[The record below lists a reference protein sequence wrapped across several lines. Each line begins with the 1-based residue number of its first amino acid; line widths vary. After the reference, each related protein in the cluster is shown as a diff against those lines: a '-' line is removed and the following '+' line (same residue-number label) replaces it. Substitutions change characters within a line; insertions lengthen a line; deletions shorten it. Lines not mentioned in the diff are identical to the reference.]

1 MRVSHR
7 QKQRNTSLFLAI
19 FGAFFL
25 LPGLGLL
32 FFKAIPNLPR
42 LFSSQTLSSDDF
54 EAIVAAGIVGL
65 LFSLVGGGT
74 VYWGLKKPSDDA
86 DLLDSDTPWLGRKK
100 WAADSLKDSFALTG
114 GLIWGFAIFWN
125 LITAPALFAFTDE
138 LGKGNQMIWFVL
150 LFPLA
155 GLYLIGMAIHKT
167 LDWRRFG
174 QMEVR
179 LEPYPGAIGG
189 DVAGTI
195 HLATPLP
202 AGTPIKVS
210 LDCVHHYS
218 HGKNSSQNIVWQ
230 HNGLF
235 EPLQSSRSI
244 TVQFLF
250 EVPSDLPQ
258 SSTASTSTGSSNY
271 HVWTLRV
278 NAELPGVD
286 LVRQIELP
294 VFPSEE
300 KANSSFRLNL
310 KTLSNDADAVDTPF
324 VNSAGQEQAIIGD
337 HRNKGFGTG
346 VFIGLVFL
354 AIGIGLAYFMGH
366 LQKETSLI
374 GFGTLFASIGLAIFS
389 YSMLGRFRHY
399 YLRLSKPM
407 LEFRYKNLFGGKV
420 VTLNYDEIAAVTTES
435 RGSMTV
441 GNNHYQF
448 FNLGLKLKNGE
459 ALRIG
464 DRFSRQQVEKTAQAL
479 AQKLGLEVEEKAARI
494 SRLSQKI

>member
-1 MRVSHR
+1 MRVS
-7 QKQRNTSLFLAI
+7 QKQKQKNTSIFLAI

-32 FFKAIPNLPR
+32 FFKAIPNFPR
-42 LFSSQTLSSDDF
+42 LFSSQTLSGDEF

-86 DLLDSDTPWLGRKK
+86 DLLDSDTPWLGRRK
-100 WAADSLKDSFALTG
+100 WAADSLNDSFALTG

-125 LITAPALFAFTDE
+125 LITAPALLAFSDE
-138 LGKGNQMIWFVL
+138 LNKGNQMIWFVL

-174 QMEVR
+174 QMKVR

-195 HLATPLP
+195 HLAAPLP

-210 LDCVHHYS
+210 LDCVRHYS
-218 HGKNSSQNIVWQ
+218 HGKNSSQSIVWQ

-235 EPLQSSRSI
+235 EPMQSSRS
-244 TVQFLF
+244 TSVQFLF
-250 EVPSDLPQ
+250 EVPAGLPQ
-258 SSTASTSTGSSNY
+258 SSTGNSSY
-271 HVWTLRV
+271 HTWTLSV
-278 NAELPGVD
+278 SAELPGVD
-286 LVRQIELP
+286 LVRQVELP
-294 VFPSEE
+294 VFPSEG
-300 KANSSFRLNL
+300 KASSSFKLNL
-310 KTLSNDADAVDTPF
+310 KALALDSDSGDTPF
-324 VNSAGQEQAIIGD
+324 ASNAGQEQAIIGD

-346 VFIGLVFL
+346 VFIGLVFT
-354 AIGIGLAYFMGH
+354 AIGIGLAYFIGH
-366 LQKETSLI
+366 LQKETPLI
-374 GFGTLFASIGLAIFS
+374 GFGVLFGSIGLAIFA

-399 YLRLSKPM
+399 YLRLSQPM
-407 LEFRYKNLFGGKV
+407 LEFRYKSLFGGKV
-420 VTLNYDEIAAVTTES
+420 VTLNYAEIAAVTTES

-441 GNNHYQF
+441 GNKHYQF

-459 ALRIG
+459 DLRIG

-479 AQKLGLEVEEKAARI
+479 AQKLGLEVEEKASRI
-494 SRLSQKI
+494 SRLSQKV

>member
-7 QKQRNTSLFLAI
+7 QKQKNTSLFLAI

-42 LFSSQTLSSDDF
+42 LFSSQTLSGDDF
-54 EAIVAAGIVGL
+54 ESIVAAGIVGL
-65 LFSLVGGGT
+65 LFSLVGGGL

-125 LITAPALFAFTDE
+125 LISTPALFAFTDE
-138 LGKGNQMIWFVL
+138 LNKGNQMIWFVL
-150 LFPLA
+150 LFPLV

-174 QMEVR
+174 QMKVR

-189 DVAGTI
+189 DVAGSI
-195 HLATPLP
+195 HLSTPLP
-202 AGTPIKVS
+202 AGTPVKVS
-210 LDCVHHYS
+210 LDCVRHYS
-218 HGKNSSQNIVWQ
+218 HGKNSSQSIVWQ

-235 EPLQSSRSI
+235 EPLQSSRS
-244 TVQFLF
+244 TTAQFLF
-250 EVPSDLPQ
+250 EVPAGLPQ
-258 SSTASTSTGSSNY
+258 SSTGNSSY
-271 HVWTLRV
+271 HVWTLSV

-294 VFPSEE
+294 VFSSEE
-300 KANSSFRLNL
+300 KASSSFRLNL
-310 KTLSNDADAVDTPF
+310 KTLTNDVDSVDTPF
-324 VNSAGQEQAIIGD
+324 ASHVGQEQAIIGD

-354 AIGIGLAYFMGH
+354 AIGIGLAYFIGH
-366 LQKETSLI
+366 LQKETFLI
-374 GFGTLFASIGLAIFS
+374 GFGALFASIGLAIFS
-389 YSMLGRFRHY
+389 YSILGRFRHY

-407 LEFRYKNLFGGKV
+407 LEFRYKSLFGGKV

-459 ALRIG
+459 TLRIG

-479 AQKLGLEVEEKAARI
+479 AQNLGVAVEEKA
-494 SRLSQKI
+494 SRTSKLSQKV

>member
-7 QKQRNTSLFLAI
+7 QKQKNTSLFLAI

-42 LFSSQTLSSDDF
+42 LFSSQTLSGDDF
-54 EAIVAAGIVGL
+54 ESILAAGIVGL
-65 LFSLVGGGT
+65 VFSLIGGGV

-125 LITAPALFAFTDE
+125 LITAPGLLAFSDE
-138 LGKGNQMIWFVL
+138 LNKGNQMIWFVL

-155 GLYLIGMAIHKT
+155 GIYLIGMAIHKT

-174 QMEVR
+174 QMKVR

-189 DVAGTI
+189 DVAGSI
-195 HLATPLP
+195 HLSTPLP

-210 LDCVHHYS
+210 LDCVRHYS
-218 HGKNSSQNIVWQ
+218 HGKNSSQSIVWQ

-235 EPLQSSRSI
+235 EPMQSSRST

-250 EVPSDLPQ
+250 EVPADLPQ
-258 SSTASTSTGSSNY
+258 SSTTNTSTGSSSY

-294 VFPSEE
+294 VFPTEE
-300 KANSSFRLNL
+300 KAGSSFRRNL
-310 KTLSNDADAVDTPF
+310 KTLANAADSGDTTFESN
-324 VNSAGQEQAIIGD
+324 AGQEQAIIGD

-366 LQKETSLI
+366 LQKETFLIGFGALFSLI
-374 GFGTLFASIGLAIFS
+374 GFAIFS
-389 YSMLGRFRHY
+389 FSISGRFRHY

-407 LEFRYKNLFGGKV
+407 LEFRYKSLFGGKV
-420 VTLNYDEIAAVTTES
+420 VTLNYDEVAAVTTES

-441 GNNHYQF
+441 GNKHYQF

-459 ALRIG
+459 ALRNG

-479 AQKLGLEVEEKAARI
+479 AQKLGLEVEEKASRI
-494 SRLSQKI
+494 SRLAQ

>member
-1 MRVSHR
+1 MHVNHK
-7 QKQRNTSLFLAI
+7 QKQRNTSIFLAV

-32 FFKAIPNLPR
+32 FFEAIPNLPR
-42 LFSSQTLSSDDF
+42 LFSSQTLSGDDF
-54 EAIVAAGIVGL
+54 ESIVASGVVGL
-65 LFSLVGGGT
+65 LFSLIGGGV

-86 DLLDSDTPWLGRKK
+86 SLLDSDTPWLGRKK

-125 LITAPALFAFTDE
+125 LITAPALLAFSDE
-138 LGKGNQMIWFVL
+138 LNKGNQMIWFVL

-155 GLYLIGMAIHKT
+155 GLYLIGLAIHKT

-174 QMEVR
+174 QMKVK

-195 HLATPLP
+195 HLSTPLP
-202 AGTPIKVS
+202 PGTLIKIS
-210 LDCVHHYS
+210 LDCVRHYS
-218 HGKNSSQNIVWQ
+218 HGKNTSQSIVWQ

-235 EPLQSSRSI
+235 EPLQSSRS
-244 TVQFLF
+244 TSVRFLF
-250 EVPSDLPQ
+250 EVPAGLPQ
-258 SSTASTSTGSSNY
+258 SSTGNSSY

-278 NAELPGVD
+278 NAELRGVD

-300 KANSSFRLNL
+300 KASSTFRLNL
-310 KTLSNDADAVDTPF
+310 KSSTNDTASVDTPF
-324 VNSAGQEQAIIGD
+324 ASNTGQEQAIIGD

-346 VFIGLVFL
+346 VFIGLGFI
-354 AIGIGLAYFMGH
+354 AIGIGLAYFIGH
-366 LQKETSLI
+366 LQKETFLI
-374 GFGTLFASIGLAIFS
+374 GFGALFGSIGLAIFS

-399 YLRLSKPM
+399 YLRLSQPM
-407 LEFRYKNLFGGKV
+407 LELRFKSLFGGKV

-441 GNNHYQF
+441 GNKHYQF

-479 AQKLGLEVEEKAARI
+479 AQKLGLEVEEKASRI
-494 SRLSQKI
+494 SRLAEKG

>member
-7 QKQRNTSLFLAI
+7 QKQKNTSIFLAI

-42 LFSSQTLSSDDF
+42 LFSSHTLSGDDF
-54 EAIVAAGIVGL
+54 ESIVAAGIVGL
-65 LFSLVGGGT
+65 VFSLIGGGV

-125 LITAPALFAFTDE
+125 LITAPALLAFSDE
-138 LGKGNQMIWFVL
+138 LNKGNQMIWFVL
-150 LFPLA
+150 LFPLT

-174 QMEVR
+174 QMKVR

-189 DVAGTI
+189 DVAGSI
-195 HLATPLP
+195 HLSTPLP

-210 LDCVHHYS
+210 LDCVRHYS
-218 HGKNSSQNIVWQ
+218 HGKNSSQSIVWQ

-235 EPLQSSRSI
+235 EPLQSSRST

-250 EVPSDLPQ
+250 EVPAGLPQ
-258 SSTASTSTGSSNY
+258 SSTGGNSY

-278 NAELPGVD
+278 GAELPGVD

-294 VFPSEE
+294 VFPGED
-300 KANSSFRLNL
+300 KASSSFRLNL
-310 KTLSNDADAVDTPF
+310 NSLAIDASSVDAPFASN
-324 VNSAGQEQAIIGD
+324 AGQEQAIIGD

-346 VFIGLVFL
+346 VFIGLVFT
-354 AIGIGLAYFMGH
+354 AIGIGLAYFIGH
-366 LQKETSLI
+366 LQKESFLI
-374 GFGTLFASIGLAIFS
+374 GFGALFGSIGLAIFS

-399 YLRLSKPM
+399 YLHLNQPM
-407 LEFRYKNLFGGKV
+407 LEFRYKSLFGGKV

-441 GNNHYQF
+441 GNKHYQF
-448 FNLGLKLKNGE
+448 FDLGLKLKNGE
-459 ALRIG
+459 DLRIG
-464 DRFSRQQVEKTAQAL
+464 DRFSRQQVEITAQAL
-479 AQKLGLEVEEKAARI
+479 AQKLGLEVEEKASRI
-494 SRLSQKI
+494 SKLAQRG

>member
-1 MRVSHR
+1 MMSLSHQ
-7 QKQRNTSLFLAI
+7 QKQRNTRVFLAI

-32 FFKAIPNLPR
+32 FFKALPNLPR
-42 LFSSQTLSSDDF
+42 LFSSHTLSGDEF
-54 EAIVAAGIVGL
+54 ESIIAAGIVGL
-65 LFSLVGGGT
+65 LFSVIGGGT

-125 LITAPALFAFTDE
+125 LITAPALLAFSDE
-138 LGKGNQMIWFVL
+138 LNKGNQMIWFVL

-174 QMEVR
+174 QMKVT

-195 HLATPLP
+195 HLSTPLP

-210 LDCVHHYS
+210 LDCVRHYT
-218 HGKNSSQNIVWQ
+218 HGKNSSQSIVWQ
-230 HNGLF
+230 HRGLF
-235 EPLQSSRSI
+235 EPLQSRRS
-244 TVQFLF
+244 TSVQFLF
-250 EVPSDLPQ
+250 EVPTNVPQ
-258 SSTASTSTGSSNY
+258 SSTGNSSY
-271 HVWTLRV
+271 HAWTLSV
-278 NAELPGVD
+278 SAELPGVD

-300 KANSSFRLNL
+300 KSSSSFRLNL
-310 KTLSNDADAVDTPF
+310 NPLAINAGSIDRPF
-324 VNSAGQEQAIIGD
+324 ANNTGREQAIIGD

-346 VFIGLVFL
+346 VFIGLVFT
-354 AIGIGLAYFMGH
+354 AIGIGLAYFIGH
-366 LQKETSLI
+366 LQQETFLI
-374 GFGTLFASIGLAIFS
+374 GFGALFGSIGLAIFS
-389 YSMLGRFRHY
+389 YSMLGRFRRY
-399 YLRLSKPM
+399 YLSLSQAT
-407 LEFRYKNLFGGKV
+407 LEFRFKSLFGGKV
-420 VTLNYDEIAAVTTES
+420 VALNYDEIAAVTTES
-435 RGSMTV
+435 RGAMTV
-441 GNNHYQF
+441 GNKHYQF

-459 ALRIG
+459 YLCIG
-464 DRFSRQQVEKTAQAL
+464 DRFSRQQVEKTALAL
-479 AQKLGLEVEEKAARI
+479 AQQLTVEVEEKT
-494 SRLSQKI
+494 SRVSMLK